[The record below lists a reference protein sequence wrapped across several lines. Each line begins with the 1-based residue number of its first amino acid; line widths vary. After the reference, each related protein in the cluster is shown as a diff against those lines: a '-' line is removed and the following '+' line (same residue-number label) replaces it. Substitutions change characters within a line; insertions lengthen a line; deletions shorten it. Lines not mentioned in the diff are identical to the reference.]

1 MQEQTYVHHTIS
13 LLSKFLAEAFGFRKY
28 GVQMRRPDGKINHAE
43 MKFGDDLI
51 MMGYPGPKYRH
62 FGIYWCVFAVW

>member
-1 MQEQTYVHHTIS
+1 
-13 LLSKFLAEAFGFRKY
+13 
-28 GVQMRRPDGKINHAE
+28 MRGPDGKINHAE